1 MLNAPVKLTFSTCS
15 KSSSVN
21 LSMSLSLVIPA
32 LLTKTSTEPI
42 AKVASSTIR
51 FASALSETSP
61 VTAKTFTG

>member
-1 MLNAPVKLTFSTCS
+1 
-15 KSSSVN
+15 
-21 LSMSLSLVIPA
+21 MSLSLVIPA

-61 VTAKTFTG
+61 VTAKPLQDSL